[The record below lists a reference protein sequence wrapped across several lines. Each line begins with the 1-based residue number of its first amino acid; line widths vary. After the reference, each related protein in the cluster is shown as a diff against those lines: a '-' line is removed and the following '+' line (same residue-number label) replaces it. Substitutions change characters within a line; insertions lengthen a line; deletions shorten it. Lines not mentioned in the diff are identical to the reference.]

1 MTAAVT
7 DRIRSLSPRVEGW
20 RESASG
26 TARMAQLV
34 VSRVARIASTVSPLG
49 RTVVAI
55 GILAWVGGWRLG
67 WNELMVLAGAC
78 LLLLIFAGL
87 FVVGRSSVSID
98 VRLEPPRV
106 VAGDSSAGQVT
117 VRNSTGRRSLPC
129 QVELPVGRATALF
142 DVVTLGPGE
151 ETEELFIVPTE
162 RRGVIPVGP
171 ATSLRGDP
179 LGLYHRKAASS
190 PPTEL
195 IVHPRTIA
203 LSPFGSG
210 LLRDLEGR
218 TTADISPSDLAF
230 HALREYSPGDDRR
243 HVHWRSSARVGRLL
257 VRQFLDTR
265 RSTLCAVVDCRPT
278 AYGDDAE
285 FELALEVAGSIAL
298 RACRDGLSSV
308 VAAGEQA
315 AVGVLPHTLL
325 DALSRASLNRRA
337 ADLPTVV
344 GRATAQGAD
353 ISYALLVSG
362 SASTDPELQRAA
374 ARFPIDVR
382 VIAIRV
388 QPGQRAGIVGRGRA
402 AVLHL
407 GDLTD
412 LPPLLRM
419 EMPV

>member
-7 DRIRSLSPRVEGW
+7 DRLRLLGPRVEDW
-20 RESASG
+20 RERA
-26 TARMAQLV
+26 TEAARLAQPV
-34 VSRVARIASTVSPLG
+34 VSRVARAASMVSPLG
-49 RTVVAI
+49 RTVAVI
-55 GILAWVGGWRLG
+55 GVLAWIGGWWLG
-67 WNELMVLAGAC
+67 WNELMVLAGAS
-78 LLLLIFAGL
+78 LLLLVFAGL
-87 FVVGRSSVSID
+87 FVIGKSSVSID

-179 LGLYHRKAASS
+179 LGIFHRKAASS
-190 PPTEL
+190 PPSEL
-195 IVHPRTIA
+195 IVHPHTVP

-218 TTADISPSDLAF
+218 TTADLSPSDLAF
-230 HALREYSPGDDRR
+230 HALREYAPGDDRR
-243 HVHWRSSARVGRLL
+243 HVHWRSSARTGRLL

-265 RSTLCAVVDCRPT
+265 RSTLCAVVDSRPT
-278 AYGDDAE
+278 AYGDESE

-308 VAAGEQA
+308 VAAGDQA

-325 DALSRASLNRRA
+325 DALSRASLSRKA
-337 ADLPTVV
+337 ADLPTMV

-362 SASTDPELQRAA
+362 STSTDPELQRAA

-388 QPGQRAGIVGRGRA
+388 QPGQRPGIVGRGRA
-402 AVLHL
+402 SILNL
-407 GDLTD
+407 GELSD